1 MSRPE
6 LKPFRVNEI
15 FLSVQGEGIHV
26 GERTVFLRLY
36 GCPLRCVWCDQPE
49 ALATSG
55 VGRFE
60 TLSPDAV
67 HDRIT
72 QFAAVRR
79 LCLTGGE
86 PLIAPSAS
94 LEWLLGAL
102 RASGW
107 WISVETS
114 GAAKVAAPL
123 RSMIDFWTISPKGE
137 SAQTFEGDPVEA
149 QLPALKTLLDAL
161 PEERRQLKFVIQS
174 EGDVRDAVRFLEAL
188 EYRGAIVLQPE
199 HERGDGR
206 AVFEWWPWERY
217 PEARIIPQTHK
228 VVGMR

>member
-1 MSRPE
+1 VPRST

-60 TLSPDAV
+60 TMPPDAV
-67 HDRIT
+67 RDRIA
-72 QFAAVRR
+72 QYAAVRR

-86 PLIAPSAS
+86 PLIAPAES
-94 LEWLLGAL
+94 LAWLLEAL
-102 RASGW
+102 RAAGW

-114 GAAKVAAPL
+114 GAARVADPL
-123 RSMIDFWTISPKGE
+123 MSLIDFWTISPKGE
-137 SAQTFEGDPVEA
+137 SARTFDGDPVEA
-149 QLPALKTLLDAL
+149 QIPSLKRLIEL
-161 PEERRQLKFVIQS
+161 PEPRRQLKFVIQS
-174 EGDVRDAVRFLEAL
+174 EGDVKDAVRILDAL
-188 EYRGAIVLQPE
+188 EYRGAVVLQPE
-199 HERGDGR
+199 HERGEGR
-206 AVFEWWPWERY
+206 AAFEWWPWERY

-228 VVGMR
+228 TVGMR